1 MRSEPGAARVQGF
14 VLALTLWLLAGIA
27 VVVAVLAHWSLQQVR
42 EAAASKA
49 RLEARAAM
57 IGTRDT
63 LLYVLATTGKTRAG
77 LPMQRPPDE
86 ALAARRLDDMGGLS
100 VEPFGSE
107 LRLDGTVYAGLEG
120 IAFAVQDESGLF
132 SVSWPSDRRLD
143 AFLMAHGIDPQQ
155 IPVLRDQLLDYIDRD
170 DLTRLHG
177 AEADDYRRAGLP
189 PPANRRLLQPQELAR
204 VPAWRALPDEQLQ
217 RLIAQSTATYSGA
230 FNLNTAPRE
239 LLPMFI
245 HGCPETCDTLIALRE
260 RVPFRSGPELELRVG
275 VRLPGDSAVDYRFA
289 PSDDLRLTL
298 WSETGAAWRIHVR
311 LTPLAN
317 QRAPW
322 IISSAYTV
330 PRPAAHEP
338 PRPTGSPLFAD
349 APPDRR

>member
-1 MRSEPGAARVQGF
+1 MRSEPAAARGRGF

-27 VVVAVLAHWSLQQVR
+27 VVAAVLAHWSLQQVR
-42 EAAASKA
+42 EAAASRAKV
-49 RLEARAAM
+49 ETRAAM
-57 IGTRDT
+57 ISTRDT
-63 LLYVLATTGKTRAG
+63 LLYLLATTGKTRAG

-100 VEPFGSE
+100 AEPFGSE
-107 LRLDGTVYAGLEG
+107 LRFDSTVYAGLDG
-120 IAFAVQDESGLF
+120 IVFAIQDESGLF
-132 SVSWPSDRRLD
+132 SVSWPSDRHLD
-143 AFLMAHGIDPQQ
+143 AFLIAHGVDPQA
-155 IPVLRDQLLDYIDRD
+155 IAALRDQLLDYIDRD
-170 DLTRLHG
+170 SLTRLHG

-189 PPANRRLLQPQELAR
+189 PPANRRLLHPHELER
-204 VPAWRALPDEQLQ
+204 VLAWRELPDEQLQ
-217 RLIAQSTATYSGA
+217 RLIAQSTASYSGA

-245 HGCPETCDTLIALRE
+245 HGCPETCDSLVAQRE
-260 RVPFRSGPELELRVG
+260 RTPFRSGPELELRVG

-298 WSETGAAWRIHVR
+298 WGEAGAAWRIHVR

-322 IISSAYTV
+322 IVSSAYRV

-349 APPDRR
+349 PPSSRR